1 MTNEQC
7 VEISRIIG
15 VSEDSISAMD
25 ENIKADMVTALTE
38 KSADKTALYNELDR
52 LWQKGSVY
60 IGLSEIARNTGI
72 SLVALH
78 SLDLSTQ
85 QELVFEY
92 MADSSQTEHFYEI
105 VNRELAVVEIER
117 IARMVG
123 MPVTRLRSL
132 SKETQERICGMYAM
146 EFDEDST
153 NAELIASI
161 PKNGSPQRVFLLRKM
176 LTANVYLRTSA
187 KAVGLIMT

>member
-7 VEISRIIG
+7 AEIAKIIG
-15 VSEDSISAMD
+15 VSEDSIFAMD
-25 ENIKADMVTALTE
+25 ETIKVDMVTALTE

-52 LWQKGSVY
+52 LWQKGSVN
-60 IGLSEIARNTGI
+60 IGLAEIAKNTGI

-92 MADSSQTEHFYEI
+92 MADSSQTEHFYEV
-105 VNRELAVVEIER
+105 VNRELAVLEIER

-132 SKETQERICGMYAM
+132 PREMQERICGMYAM

-161 PKNGSPQRVFLLRKM
+161 RNIIEE
-176 LTANVYLRTSA
+176 AE
-187 KAVGLIMT
+187 

>member
-1 MTNEQC
+1 MTNEQLA
-7 VEISRIIG
+7 EIAKIIG

-25 ENIKADMVTALTE
+25 DNIKADMVTALTE
-38 KSADKTALYNELDR
+38 KNAEKTALYNELDR
-52 LWQKGSVY
+52 LWQKGSVH

-72 SLVALH
+72 SLVSLH

-92 MADSSQTEHFYEI
+92 MADSSQTEHFYEV
-105 VNRELAVVEIER
+105 VNRELAVLEIER

-132 SKETQERICGMYAM
+132 PQDMQERVCGMYAM
-146 EFDEDST
+146 EFNEDST
-153 NAELIASI
+153 NAELIANI
-161 PKNGSPQRVFLLRKM
+161 RNIIEE
-176 LTANVYLRTSA
+176 A
-187 KAVGLIMT
+187 K

>member
-1 MTNEQC
+1 MTKEQLA
-7 VEISRIIG
+7 EIARIIG
-15 VSEDSISAMD
+15 VSEDSITAFD
-25 ENIKADMVTALTE
+25 ENIKSDMVTALIE
-38 KSADKTALYNELDR
+38 KCADKTALYNELDR

-60 IGLSEIARNTGI
+60 IGLAEIARNTGI

-78 SLDLSTQ
+78 SLSLSTQ

-92 MADSSQTEHFYEI
+92 MADNSQTEHFYEV
-105 VNRELAVVEIER
+105 VNRELAVLEIER

-132 SKETQERICGMYAM
+132 PQETQERICGMYAM

-153 NAELIASI
+153 NAELIANI
-161 PKNGSPQRVFLLRKM
+161 
-176 LTANVYLRTSA
+176 RTIIEE
-187 KAVGLIMT
+187 V

>member
-92 MADSSQTEHFYEI
+92 MADSSRTEHFYEV
-105 VNRELAVVEIER
+105 VNRELAVLEIER
-117 IARMVG
+117 IARMVSV
-123 MPVTRLRSL
+123 PVTRLRSL
-132 SKETQERICGMYAM
+132 PRDMQERICGIYAM
-146 EFDEDST
+146 EYDEDST
-153 NAELIASI
+153 NAELIE
-161 PKNGSPQRVFLLRKM
+161 KLREII
-176 LTANVYLRTSA
+176 SE
-187 KAVGLIMT
+187 VGA

>member
-1 MTNEQC
+1 MTNEQIS
-7 VEISRIIG
+7 EIAKIIG

-25 ENIKADMVTALTE
+25 ENIKSDMVTALTE
-38 KSADKTALYNELDR
+38 KNSDKTALYNELDR

-60 IGLSEIARNTGI
+60 IGLAEIARNTGI
-72 SLVALH
+72 SLVTLH

-92 MADSSQTEHFYEI
+92 MADSSRTENFYEV
-105 VNRELAVVEIER
+105 VNRELAVLEIER

-132 SKETQERICGMYAM
+132 PQETQERICGMYAM

-153 NAELIASI
+153 NA
-161 PKNGSPQRVFLLRKM
+161 
-176 LTANVYLRTSA
+176 
-187 KAVGLIMT
+187 GLIENIKNIIEEAE

>member
-1 MTNEQC
+1 MNKEQLA
-7 VEISRIIG
+7 EIARIIG

-52 LWQKGSVY
+52 LWQKGTIY
-60 IGLSEIARNTGI
+60 IELAEIARNTGI

-92 MADSSQTEHFYEI
+92 MADSSQTERFYEI
-105 VNRELAVVEIER
+105 VNRELAVLEIEK

-132 SKETQERICGMYAM
+132 PQDMQERICGMYAM

-153 NAELIASI
+153 NAELIENIRNIIEEAE
-161 PKNGSPQRVFLLRKM
+161 
-176 LTANVYLRTSA
+176 
-187 KAVGLIMT
+187 

>member
-1 MTNEQC
+1 MTNEQLS
-7 VEISRIIG
+7 EIAKIVG

-25 ENIKADMVTALTE
+25 DTIKTDMVTTLTE

-52 LWQKGSVY
+52 LWQRGSVY
-60 IGLSEIARNTGI
+60 IELAEIARNTGI
-72 SLVALH
+72 SLVALY

-92 MADSSQTEHFYEI
+92 MADSSRTEHFYEI
-105 VNRELAVVEIER
+105 VNRKLAVLEIER

-123 MPVTRLRSL
+123 MPVTGLRSL
-132 SKETQERICGMYAM
+132 QQDMQERICGMYAM

-161 PKNGSPQRVFLLRKM
+161 RNIIEE
-176 LTANVYLRTSA
+176 AE
-187 KAVGLIMT
+187 

>member
-1 MTNEQC
+1 MTNEQLA
-7 VEISRIIG
+7 EIAKIIG
-15 VSEDSISAMD
+15 VSEDSIFAMD
-25 ENIKADMVTALTE
+25 DNIKTDMVTALTE

-60 IGLSEIARNTGI
+60 IGLAEIARNTGI
-72 SLVALH
+72 SFVALH

-92 MADSSQTEHFYEI
+92 MADSSQTERFYEI
-105 VNRELAVVEIER
+105 VNRELAVLEIER

-132 SKETQERICGMYAM
+132 PQDMQERICGMYAM

-161 PKNGSPQRVFLLRKM
+161 RNIIEE
-176 LTANVYLRTSA
+176 AE
-187 KAVGLIMT
+187 

>member
-7 VEISRIIG
+7 AEIARIIG

-52 LWQKGSVY
+52 LWQKGTIY
-60 IGLSEIARNTGI
+60 IELAEIARNTGI
-72 SLVALH
+72 SLVSLH
-78 SLDLSTQ
+78 SLDLATQ

-92 MADSSQTEHFYEI
+92 MADSSQTERFYEV
-105 VNRELAVVEIER
+105 VNRELAVLEIER
-117 IARMVG
+117 IALMVG

-153 NAELIASI
+153 NAELIENIRNIIEEAE
-161 PKNGSPQRVFLLRKM
+161 
-176 LTANVYLRTSA
+176 
-187 KAVGLIMT
+187 

>member
-1 MTNEQC
+1 MTNEQLA
-7 VEISRIIG
+7 EIAKIIG

-38 KSADKTALYNELDR
+38 KSVDKTALYNGLDR

-78 SLDLSTQ
+78 SLGLSTQ

-92 MADSSQTEHFYEI
+92 MADSSQTERYYEI
-105 VNRELAVVEIER
+105 VNRELAVLEIER

-123 MPVTRLRSL
+123 MPVSRLRSL
-132 SKETQERICGMYAM
+132 PQDTQEHICGMYAM
-146 EFDEDST
+146 EYDEDST
-153 NAELIASI
+153 NAELIANI
-161 PKNGSPQRVFLLRKM
+161 RN
-176 LTANVYLRTSA
+176 TIEEAE
-187 KAVGLIMT
+187 

>member
-1 MTNEQC
+1 MTNKQLA
-7 VEISRIIG
+7 EIAKFLG

-25 ENIKADMVTALTE
+25 DNIKADMVTALTE
-38 KSADKTALYNELDR
+38 KSADKTTLYNELDR
-52 LWQKGSVY
+52 LWQKGSIY
-60 IGLSEIARNTGI
+60 IELAEIAKITGI

-78 SLDLSTQ
+78 SLSLSTQ

-92 MADSSQTEHFYEI
+92 MADSSQTERFYEV
-105 VNRELAVVEIER
+105 VNRELAVLEIER

-132 SKETQERICGMYAM
+132 PQDMQERVCGMYAM
-146 EFDEDST
+146 EFDEYST

-161 PKNGSPQRVFLLRKM
+161 RNIIE
-176 LTANVYLRTSA
+176 
-187 KAVGLIMT
+187 KAE

>member
-1 MTNEQC
+1 MTKEQLA
-7 VEISRIIG
+7 EIARIIG
-15 VSEDSISAMD
+15 VSENSISAMD
-25 ENIKADMVTALTE
+25 DNIKSDMVTALTE

-60 IGLSEIARNTGI
+60 IGLAEIARNTGI

-78 SLDLSTQ
+78 SLDLATQ

-92 MADSSQTEHFYEI
+92 MADSSQTEHFYEV
-105 VNRELAVVEIER
+105 VNRELAVLEIER

-132 SKETQERICGMYAM
+132 PQEMQKRICGMYAM
-146 EFDEDST
+146 EFDDDST

-161 PKNGSPQRVFLLRKM
+161 RNIIEE
-176 LTANVYLRTSA
+176 AE
-187 KAVGLIMT
+187 